1 MSWREIKTVDM
12 QSNKLQ
18 FYDAK
23 DALRTYMELH
33 TTMNT
38 ARGYDYSEA
47 VVADTTGQTFGLD
60 EYITLKHT
68 FQIAARDV
76 GYDLWVIY
84 LEHEINGKS
93 IRSLSENDDQ
103 SRKKLAIVKRA
114 VESELRKRNML
125 KVKQ

>member
-1 MSWREIKTVDM
+1 MSWREIKNVDM

-23 DALRTYMELH
+23 DALRTYLELH

-47 VVADTTGQTFGLD
+47 VVADTTGPTFGLD

-76 GYDLWVIY
+76 GYELWVLY
-84 LEHEINGKS
+84 LEHEVHGKS

-103 SRKKLAIVKRA
+103 SRKKLAIVRRA
-114 VESELRKRNML
+114 VETELRKRNML
-125 KVKQ
+125 KVKP